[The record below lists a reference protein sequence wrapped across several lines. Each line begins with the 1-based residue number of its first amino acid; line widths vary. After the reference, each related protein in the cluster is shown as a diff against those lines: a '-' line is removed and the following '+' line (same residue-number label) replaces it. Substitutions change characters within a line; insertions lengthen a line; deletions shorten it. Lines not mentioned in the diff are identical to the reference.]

1 MARSNAHSNSYMGNG
16 MPSALYG
23 DLGGARATQWACC
36 TELNSLY
43 RKSLIKISPLA
54 DSSAETTKVRTYATE
69 QMVQGLEGPLVTP
82 SWRLCEI
89 LGGSPQV
96 VHIGLV
102 PGVFICKP
110 LAYLDWGE

>member
-1 MARSNAHSNSYMGNG
+1 MARSNAHSNSYMANG

-23 DLGGARATQWACC
+23 DLGGAGATQRACC

-43 RKSLIKISPLA
+43 RKPLIKISPLA
-54 DSSAETTKVRTYATE
+54 DSSAETTKVHTYATE

-89 LGGSPQV
+89 LGGSPQL

-102 PGVFICKP
+102 RGVFICKP
-110 LAYLDWGE
+110 LAYLD

>member
-1 MARSNAHSNSYMGNG
+1 
-16 MPSALYG
+16 MPSTSYDA
-23 DLGGARATQWACC
+23 LGGAGATQLACC

-82 SWRLCEI
+82 SRRLCEI
-89 LGGSPQV
+89 LGASPQLD
-96 VHIGLV
+96 HIGLV

-110 LAYLDWGE
+110 LAYLD